1 MLSKGT
7 SVGSKAARAR
17 RQAASGLKAASAAE
31 GSAQTAFQLAE
42 ATVTQLTADLVEAK
56 TDVQFSGARANDA
69 DIELG
74 IAVMQAADVEQLIA
88 DFEANLEELLA

>member
-31 GSAQTAFQLAE
+31 TSAQAVHQQAE
-42 ATVTQLTADLVEAK
+42 GRQEAAGVDLDSMFHPFERCHAQHAYHLR
-56 TDVQFSGARANDA
+56 QFDSGGRVAVD
-69 DIELG
+69 DGHLEGVG
-74 IAVMQAADVEQLIA
+74 IYASLML
-88 DFEANLEELLA
+88 